1 MWGWWLCTRYS
12 RRDARSQLG
21 LLSIPGRYYVFRHCD
36 CFFYTLCTHQR
47 GSFVSCLLIIQF
59 CSQSIYSFFS
69 LCRRKPSI
77 AFGNLWSILFYCGIL
92 GDGRWLVFPLNTRSL
107 ISYSW
112 SAFCFLWKCYVSRH
126 CWCVLLRVFARIYFL
141 ALFSVKDKSA
151 EVVCQICGGREY
163 YQVKPEENWKTPLP
177 CLKVLCLW
185 NKNSW
190 GHRKQ
195 IVYFTTEHSVTN
207 EDTAIY
213 STRNWWLNNTWYD

>member
-141 ALFSVKDKSA
+141 ALFSVKDKSIKWNQRKTEKLPSPVLKFFA
-151 EVVCQICGGREY
+151 CEIKIHEAT
-163 YQVKPEENWKTPLP
+163 ENKSFISL
-177 CLKVLCLW
+177 
-185 NKNSW
+185 
-190 GHRKQ
+190 Q
-195 IVYFTTEHSVTN
+195 
-207 EDTAIY
+207 
-213 STRNWWLNNTWYD
+213 STRLQMKIPPSILQETGD